1 MLSLLI
7 AATLNNVITLD
18 ATTESLEVATSST
31 ASTDYAV
38 SYVDLSAGTPTPG
51 SAHGNIA
58 SITTTTALAA
68 PASSTQRA
76 VTAVSFCNVG
86 TASQGLTVKHDTSG
100 TERTIARA
108 SLGPGECLRASND
121 GSWLVTTV
129 TGSVRKTDNPRGFDG
144 KTLYMAK
151 VGTASDAAGYWT
163 AYLGLAG
170 TPGAWVPGTPGL
182 NGANTDCSTAAG
194 ASVMGAPVLPTP
206 TSGWWLTRYGVTA
219 AVGDTYRL
227 IDTLWYNTGLVVTTT
242 TAQAITTPT
251 WPARDENGGT
261 TGEGLSVALYF
272 TTASTNAAVIS
283 NSTISYT
290 NTQGTAGRTA
300 TLQAVVGFQIPA
312 TPVIHTWVEF
322 GLQAGDTGIQSIQ
335 SVTLGT
341 SLVTGAV
348 SLIVHRHV
356 QTEGVSLSNGPSGSL
371 VSRPVP
377 NPGVRL
383 YSGACLGL
391 VRVGSTSTTAAGI
404 YGGVAEVMD
413 Q

>member
-1 MLSLLI
+1 M
-7 AATLNNVITLD
+7 
-18 ATTESLEVATSST
+18 
-31 ASTDYAV
+31 
-38 SYVDLSAGTPTPG
+38 
-51 SAHGNIA
+51 
-58 SITTTTALAA
+58 
-68 PASSTQRA
+68 
-76 VTAVSFCNVG
+76 
-86 TASQGLTVKHDTSG
+86 
-100 TERTIARA
+100 
-108 SLGPGECLRASND
+108 
-121 GSWLVTTV
+121 
-129 TGSVRKTDNPRGFDG
+129 
-144 KTLYMAK
+144 
-151 VGTASDAAGYWT
+151 
-163 AYLGLAG
+163 
-170 TPGAWVPGTPGL
+170 
-182 NGANTDCSTAAG
+182 
-194 ASVMGAPVLPTP
+194 
-206 TSGWWLTRYGVTA
+206 
-219 AVGDTYRL
+219 
-227 IDTLWYNTGLVVTTT
+227 
-242 TAQAITTPT
+242 
-251 WPARDENGGT
+251 
-261 TGEGLSVALYF
+261 SVALYF

-356 QTEGVSLSNGPSGSL
+356 QTEGVSPSNGPSGSL